1 MVQNVHSNR
10 TSADIT
16 QDTRFK
22 CKHEKLMKSVNV
34 HKNIKSIKKRSGLGV
49 CKSHKSSLS
58 SGYVY
63 DLCSFSL
70 LYLILEKNLFSKCP
84 PEDQPEFPTLDIEK
98 WSA

>member
-34 HKNIKSIKKRSGLGV
+34 HKNIKSRFTTLEFNEKEKKN
-49 CKSHKSSLS
+49 KFYMYHKRM
-58 SGYVY
+58 
-63 DLCSFSL
+63 
-70 LYLILEKNLFSKCP
+70 N
-84 PEDQPEFPTLDIEK
+84 
-98 WSA
+98 